1 MRVLS
6 HYVGSLACGQLSL
19 LGCVTSVPQDSKSL
33 TSRNSVADE
42 QILAYS
48 VENLLQ
54 IKVSC

>member
-1 MRVLS
+1 MWATLPV
-6 HYVGSLACGQLSL
+6 AQLSL
-19 LGCVTSVPQDSKSL
+19 LGCVTSVLPQDCKSL

-54 IKVSC
+54 IKVSY